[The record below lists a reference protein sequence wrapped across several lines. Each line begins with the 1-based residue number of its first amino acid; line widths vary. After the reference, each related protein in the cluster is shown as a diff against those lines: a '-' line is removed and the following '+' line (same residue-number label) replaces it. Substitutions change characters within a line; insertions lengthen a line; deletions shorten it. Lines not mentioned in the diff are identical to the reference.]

1 MRSRPG
7 NRAVGVLRVSL
18 PGALSGRFCLPDQRV
33 AYFADSPETAG
44 YEAFGRR
51 EQTLLS
57 LDRLR
62 HGELLCAGVAN
73 GITLR
78 DMTPHAADYPAL
90 QSTRFGPTQGLAG
103 RAASA
108 GYDGI
113 AYLSAQRY
121 AGICYALFE
130 HVLPAIRA
138 RWRQRL
144 IDPETGNL
152 HRVVATV
159 ARGSGLP
166 LA

>member
-1 MRSRPG
+1 
-7 NRAVGVLRVSL
+7 
-18 PGALSGRFCLPDQRV
+18 LSGRFCLPDRRV
-33 AYFADSPETAG
+33 AYFADSAETAG
-44 YEAFGRR
+44 YEALGRR

-62 HGELLCAGVAN
+62 HGELLCVGVDSDL
-73 GITLR
+73 ILL
-78 DMTPHAADYPAL
+78 DVTPHASEYPAL
-90 QSTRFGPTQGLAG
+90 QSTRFGPTQALSA
-103 RAASA
+103 RAAAA
-108 GYDGI
+108 GYDGV
-113 AYLSAQRY
+113 AYLSAQRH
-121 AGICYALFE
+121 GGVCYALFE